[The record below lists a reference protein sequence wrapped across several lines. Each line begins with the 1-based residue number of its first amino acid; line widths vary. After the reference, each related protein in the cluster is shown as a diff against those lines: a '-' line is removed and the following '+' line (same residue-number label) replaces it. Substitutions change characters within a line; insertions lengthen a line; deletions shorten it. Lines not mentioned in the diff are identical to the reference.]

1 MFGPFVLRT
10 GVLTPATT
18 VTATD
23 QRQSAANDP
32 ELGNTFV
39 PRDNEFLLELN
50 ALGRRP
56 APGVS
61 GRRRSPRRVSGIDAE
76 IARAVGRSRLTEFE
90 IELLRLKR

>member
-18 VTATD
+18 VTETD

-39 PRDNEFLLELN
+39 PRDTSFCW
-50 ALGRRP
+50 
-56 APGVS
+56 S
-61 GRRRSPRRVSGIDAE
+61 
-76 IARAVGRSRLTEFE
+76 
-90 IELLRLKR
+90 